1 MHEIIINEDQTL
13 EIGKDQL
20 NFFFFFFELEKVHLM
35 VWSVT
40 P

>member
-1 MHEIIINEDQTL
+1 MHKIIINEDQTL

-20 NFFFFFFELEKVHLM
+20 NFFFELEKVHLM